1 MNQFLDQLTAQAQK
15 NPGDAETRNAQ
26 NRQMTLNRDALQ
38 RMLDR
43 AREMARGGARD
54 AAKQMLS
61 QLQEMLEN
69 LRAMP
74 YAQQNDPNAQ
84 KGQKLMRDLGDLAQQ
99 QQNLLDQ
106 TYRESQQLEPGQT
119 SPNAGRFAQ
128 DQAQLRDKLEQ
139 LGKQFGD
146 LMGQPPPQLG
156 EAGRD
161 MSEAEGQ
168 LRAGDPGSAVDP
180 QTQALEALRQGP
192 QAMMEAL
199 ARRYGRGT
207 GPHNGPDQDQ
217 FGQSTDPLGRT
228 LPGAG
233 QIDTGDVKIPDRSDM
248 QRAREI
254 LDELRRRAGQ
264 SDRPRY
270 ELDYLDR
277 LLKRF

>member
-1 MNQFLDQLTAQAQK
+1 
-15 NPGDAETRNAQ
+15 
-26 NRQMTLNRDALQ
+26 MTLDRDQLQ

-54 AAKQMLS
+54 AARQMLS

-74 YAQQNDPNAQ
+74 YAQNDPGAQ
-84 KGQKLMRDLGDLAQQ
+84 QGQQLMRDLNDLAQQ

-106 TYRESQQLEPGQT
+106 TYRESQQLAPGQN
-119 SPNAGRFAQ
+119 SPSAGRFAQ
-128 DQAQLRDKLEQ
+128 DQGDLRDQLDKLN
-139 LGKQFGD
+139 KQFGA
-146 LMGQPPPQLG
+146 LMGQIPQQLG
-156 EAGRD
+156 EAGQD
-161 MSEAEGQ
+161 MGEAEKQ
-168 LRAGDPGSAVDP
+168 LRAGVPGNAIDP
-180 QTQALEALRQGP
+180 QTQALEAMRQGE

-199 ARRYGRGT
+199 GKRFGRGS
-207 GPHNGPDQDQ
+207 GPRNGPDQDQ

-233 QIDTGDVKIPDRSDM
+233 QIDTGDVKIPDKSDM

-254 LDELRRRAGQ
+254 LDELRRRAGESQ
-264 SDRPRY
+264 RPRY